1 MLKSMTGFGQ
11 AESKSKQ
18 GHTRVEIKATNHKF
32 FEVSLRLP
40 GYLAE
45 FEETIRKRVAQDLRR
60 GKIFIFVSS
69 PDPASFSSRLVL
81 NEALAKEAFQKI
93 TRLRKILKLSRAVSE
108 EAVLRE
114 VLRTPDVLGKDT
126 DPARRTQNTPDDLV
140 KTVGTAL
147 KNLNES
153 RISEGRAL
161 EKDFRGRMME
171 LQRSIKAIE
180 KRIPVCAKEY
190 RKSLERRMKD
200 FLPAPVGKNDELDHE
215 RLTVEV
221 AQYVKNSD
229 ISEEV
234 TRLKSHIAALAKT
247 LGENGEVG
255 KKMDF
260 IAQEMLRE
268 TNTMG
273 AKSQD
278 TAIAHCVIQLKGAI
292 EKIREQAQNV
302 E

>member
-11 AESKSKQ
+11 AESKSRR

-40 GYLAE
+40 GHLAE
-45 FEETIRKRVAQDLRR
+45 FEETLRKRVAQELRR
-60 GKIFIFVSS
+60 GKIFLFVSS

-93 TRLRKILKLSRAVSE
+93 TRLRKILRLSRAVSE
-108 EAVLRE
+108 EALLRE
-114 VLRTPDVLGKDT
+114 VLRTPDVLGKET
-126 DPARRTQNTPDDLV
+126 ESVRRTQAADDLI
-140 KTVGTAL
+140 KTLSAAL
-147 KNLNES
+147 KNLNGS
-153 RISEGRAL
+153 KISEGRAL
-161 EKDFRGRMME
+161 ARDFRVRIAEIGRS
-171 LQRSIKAIE
+171 LKGIE
-180 KRIPVCAKEY
+180 KRIPLGAKEY
-190 RKSLERRMKD
+190 RKSLERRMNE
-200 FLPAPVGKNDELDHE
+200 FLKNGELDHE

-234 TRLKSHIAALAKT
+234 TRLKSHIAALGKT
-247 LGENGEVG
+247 LGENAEVG

-278 TAIAHCVIQLKGAI
+278 TAIAHSVIQLKGAI